1 MSHSLV
7 TTGALKG
14 TELLNHVQPA
24 EKILSVGCSDDVARW
39 LRIEN
44 PMCSGS
50 LHADLRVVTYSDTW
64 ALRPDTELV
73 RRLTLLPNIKFLVVE
88 SDEPAIVVG
97 VMETQQLARRRDEA
111 FEFAEADEDQE
122 AEVELHLQE
131 MLEDARRAGMSSSGV
146 EKAKHLVCDKYRDVW
161 RTNLGPEDFVDL
173 ASKSLVNSGSQNLT
187 CGDIREGD
195 GKPR

>member
-1 MSHSLV
+1 MDFDDCYENGDEFLTDGHGFIGEHNWKAGIETKVHCDFGVSHSLV

-14 TELLNHVQPA
+14 TELLKQVEPA

-39 LRIEN
+39 LRTEN
-44 PMCSGS
+44 PKCSGS
-50 LHADLRVVTYSDTW
+50 LNANMRVVPYSDTW
-64 ALRPDTELV
+64 ELRPDTELV

-122 AEVELHLQE
+122 AEVELRLQE

-146 EKAKHLVCDKYRDVW
+146 EKAQHLV
-161 RTNLGPEDFVDL
+161 
-173 ASKSLVNSGSQNLT
+173 
-187 CGDIREGD
+187 
-195 GKPR
+195 